1 MTGRFI
7 SKEEKQMSCGIELE
21 ANKLIT
27 DLTAGE
33 DFTIPDVD
41 LSGAQYQFPGGT
53 SGALYKQVSPI
64 TLAELTERKVGGNGA
79 FDALMD
85 AMGAHLKLEFEK
97 GRITGAEYTKA
108 YTALAEGAMSN
119 AVSFLINRDQAFWQA
134 QNAQVQAITALVQL
148 ETAKV
153 QLAAVQLE
161 AQNQKANYALTKI
174 RLAGESVAYCT
185 AQFNLSDMLPAQLL
199 LNAAQRKLISEQT
212 EAQRAQT
219 LDIRSDGAQVTGVLG
234 KQKDLYAQQITS
246 YQRDSE
252 NKAARLF
259 TDAWITMKTIDEGLL
274 PPSSFQN
281 ASVDSVLTRVK
292 INNGLT

>member
-1 MTGRFI
+1 
-7 SKEEKQMSCGIELE
+7 MSCGADITANELMQSLLAGKDFTVPNVE
-21 ANKLIT
+21 LNADNLKVPTGANSEMYASILRLKIS
-27 DLTAGE
+27 DLTEG
-33 DFTIPDVD
+33 
-41 LSGAQYQFPGGT
+41 
-53 SGALYKQVSPI
+53 
-64 TLAELTERKVGGNGA
+64 KVNGNGA
-79 FDALMD
+79 FDALM
-85 AMGAHLKLEFEK
+85 GSVGVHLKAEYEK

-108 YTALAEGAMSN
+108 YIALTEGAMSN

-161 AQNQKANYALTKI
+161 AMNQRANYALTKI

-185 AQFNLSDMLPAQLL
+185 AQFNLNDMLPAQLL
-199 LNAAQRKLISEQT
+199 LNEAQRKMVSEQM

-219 LDIRSDGAQVTGVLG
+219 LNTRTDGATITGVLG
-234 KQKDLYAQQITS
+234 KQKDLYSQQITS

-259 TDAWITMKTIDEGLL
+259 TDAWITMKTIDEGLI
-274 PPSSFQN
+274 PPTSFQN
-281 ASVDSVLTRVK
+281 ASVDTVLTRVK
-292 INNGLT
+292 LNNGLT

>member
-1 MTGRFI
+1 M
-7 SKEEKQMSCGIELE
+7 
-21 ANKLIT
+21 
-27 DLTAGE
+27 
-33 DFTIPDVD
+33 
-41 LSGAQYQFPGGT
+41 
-53 SGALYKQVSPI
+53 
-64 TLAELTERKVGGNGA
+64 AELTERKVGGNGA
-79 FDALMD
+79 FDALME
-85 AMGAHLKLEFEK
+85 AMGAHLKTEFEK

-108 YTALAEGAMSN
+108 YIALTEGAMSN

-161 AQNQKANYALTKI
+161 AMNQRANYALTKI

-185 AQFNLSDMLPAQLL
+185 AQFNLNDMLPAQLL
-199 LNAAQRKLISEQT
+199 LNEAQRKMVSEQM

-219 LDIRSDGAQVTGVLG
+219 LNTRTDGATITGVLG
-234 KQKDLYAQQITS
+234 KQKDLYSQQITS

-259 TDAWITMKTIDEGLL
+259 TDAWITMKTIDEGLI
-274 PPSSFQN
+274 PPTNFQN
-281 ASVDSVLTRVK
+281 ASVDTVLTRVK
-292 INNGLT
+292 LNNGLT

>member
-1 MTGRFI
+1 
-7 SKEEKQMSCGIELE
+7 MSCGVELE
-21 ANKLIT
+21 ANKLIQ
-27 DLTAGE
+27 DLTAND
-33 DFTIPDVD
+33 DFTIPDID
-41 LSGAQYQFPGGT
+41 LSGSQYQFPFG
-53 SGALYKQVSPI
+53 SDSVLYKPVAPI
-64 TLAELTERKVGGNGA
+64 TLAQLTERKVGGNGA
-79 FDALMD
+79 FDALME
-85 AMGAHLKLEFEK
+85 AMGAHLKTEFEK

-108 YTALAEGAMSN
+108 YIALTEGAMSN

-161 AQNQKANYALTKI
+161 AMNQRANYALTKI

-185 AQFNLSDMLPAQLL
+185 AQFNLNDMLPAQLL
-199 LNAAQRKLISEQT
+199 LNEAQRKMVSEQM

-219 LDIRSDGAQVTGVLG
+219 LNTRTDGATITGVLG
-234 KQKDLYAQQITS
+234 KQKDLYSQQITS

-259 TDAWITMKTIDEGLL
+259 TDAWITMKTIDEGLI
-274 PPSSFQN
+274 PPTNFQN
-281 ASVDSVLTRVK
+281 ASVDTVLTRVK
-292 INNGLT
+292 LNNGLT

>member
-1 MTGRFI
+1 
-7 SKEEKQMSCGIELE
+7 MSCGVELE
-21 ANKLIT
+21 ANKLIQ
-27 DLTAGE
+27 DLTAND
-33 DFTIPDVD
+33 DFSIPEID
-41 LSGAQYQFPGGT
+41 LSGSQYQFPFG
-53 SGALYKQVSPI
+53 SDSALHKPVAPI
-64 TLAELTERKVGGNGA
+64 TLAQLTERKVGGNGA
-79 FDALMD
+79 FDALMEG
-85 AMGAHLKLEFEK
+85 MGAHLKAEYEK

-108 YTALAEGAMSN
+108 YIALTEGAMSN

-161 AQNQKANYALTKI
+161 AMNQRANYALTKI

-185 AQFNLSDMLPAQLL
+185 AQFNLNDMLPAQLL
-199 LNAAQRKLISEQT
+199 LNEAQRKMVSEQM

-219 LDIRSDGAQVTGVLG
+219 LNTRTDGATITGVLG
-234 KQKDLYAQQITS
+234 KQKELYSQQITS

-259 TDAWITMKTIDEGLL
+259 TDAWITMKTIDEGLI
-274 PPSSFQN
+274 PPTSFQN
-281 ASVDSVLTRVK
+281 ASVDTVLTRVK
-292 INNGLT
+292 LNNGLT

>member
-1 MTGRFI
+1 
-7 SKEEKQMSCGIELE
+7 MSCGVELE
-21 ANKLIT
+21 ANKLIQ
-27 DLTAGE
+27 DLTAND
-33 DFTIPDVD
+33 DFSIPEID
-41 LSGAQYQFPGGT
+41 LSGSQYQFPFG
-53 SGALYKQVSPI
+53 SDSALYKPVAPI
-64 TLAELTERKVGGNGA
+64 TLAQLTERKVGGNGA
-79 FDALMD
+79 FDALMEG
-85 AMGAHLKLEFEK
+85 MNAHLKAEYEK

-108 YTALAEGAMSN
+108 YIALTEGAMSN

-161 AQNQKANYALTKI
+161 AMNQRANYALTKI

-185 AQFNLSDMLPAQLL
+185 AQFNLNDMLPAQLL
-199 LNAAQRKLISEQT
+199 LNEAQRKMVSEQM

-219 LDIRSDGAQVTGVLG
+219 LNTRTDGATITGVLG
-234 KQKDLYAQQITS
+234 KQKDLYSQQITS

-259 TDAWITMKTIDEGLL
+259 TDAWITMKTIDEGLI
-274 PPSSFQN
+274 PPTNFQN
-281 ASVDSVLTRVK
+281 ASVDTVLTRVK
-292 INNGLT
+292 LNNGLT

>member
-1 MTGRFI
+1 
-7 SKEEKQMSCGIELE
+7 MSCGVELE
-21 ANKLIT
+21 ANKLIQ
-27 DLTAGE
+27 DLTAND
-33 DFTIPDVD
+33 DFTIPDID
-41 LSGAQYQFPGGT
+41 LSGSQYQFPSGT
-53 SGALYKQVSPI
+53 DSALYKSIAPI
-64 TLAELTERKVGGNGA
+64 TLAQLTERKVGGNGA
-79 FDALMD
+79 FDALMEG
-85 AMGAHLKLEFEK
+85 MGAHLKAEYEK

-108 YTALAEGAMSN
+108 YIALTEGAMSN

-161 AQNQKANYALTKI
+161 AMNQRANYALTKI

-185 AQFNLSDMLPAQLL
+185 AQFNLNDMLPAQLL
-199 LNAAQRKLISEQT
+199 LNEAQRKMVSEQM

-219 LDIRSDGAQVTGVLG
+219 LNTRTDGTQIVGVLG
-234 KQKDLYAQQITS
+234 KQKDLYSQQITS

-259 TDAWITMKTIDEGLL
+259 TDAWITMKTIDEGLI
-274 PPSSFQN
+274 PPSNFQN
-281 ASVDSVLTRVK
+281 ASVDTVLTRVK
-292 INNGLT
+292 LNNGLT